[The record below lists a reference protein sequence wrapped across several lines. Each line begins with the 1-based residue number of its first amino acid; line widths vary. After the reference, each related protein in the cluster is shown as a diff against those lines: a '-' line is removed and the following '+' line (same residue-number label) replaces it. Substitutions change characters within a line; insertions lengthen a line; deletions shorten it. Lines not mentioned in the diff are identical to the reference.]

1 MSAVPTDRQEEGRF
15 IVLREYTHTDR
26 KKLYKVLSRP
36 MADEATAIHWMEF
49 MAGVDEPS
57 PGNKFMVVK
66 VVAEVISDKPP
77 RKRKETT

>member
-1 MSAVPTDRQEEGRF
+1 MSAVPNDRQEEGLF

-36 MADEATAIHWMEF
+36 MSDEATAVLWMEF
-49 MAGVDEPS
+49 MVEDEPS

-66 VVAEVISDKPP
+66 VVAEVMGDKPP
-77 RKRKETT
+77 RKKKD